1 MDRLY
6 EICDEMASTEQ
17 FVTLRSIMEK
27 FYGKPISKL
36 EGDKDYGRLKKQL
49 NRNDHAVE
57 YKNGRDFR
65 DGFRYKEG
73 YEFYFRSEEEKNE
86 LLKKEGQS

>member
-36 EGDKDYGRLKKQL
+36 DGDKDYGRLKKQL
-49 NRNDHAVE
+49 NRNDHAFE
-57 YKNGRDFR
+57 YKKGRDFR
-65 DGFRYKEG
+65 DGFRYKKG
-73 YEFYFRSEEEKNE
+73 YEFYFRSE
-86 LLKKEGQS
+86 

>member
-27 FYGKPISKL
+27 FHGKSLSKL
-36 EGDKDYGRLKKQL
+36 EGDK
-49 NRNDHAVE
+49 
-57 YKNGRDFR
+57 
-65 DGFRYKEG
+65 EG
-73 YEFYFRSEEEKNE
+73 VNISFETGLYHLVTK
-86 LLKKEGQS
+86 